1 MELEQPLL
9 ARVLRCSLA
18 ALAGASASCDIGSD
32 GEDPVVRP
40 KTFAAVNPLT
50 AAQVDAIVEAAARS
64 SDTPDVAIAVLDRI
78 GNVLGLYLRG
88 VSVTAGNNP
97 DYSTLTGADQC
108 RLNYATAVARGAAF
122 LSHSQAPLTSRTGQF
137 LSSFHFP
144 VVFDKTSYLTA
155 PPFSFPCETLP
166 VQETIGVTNTAQ
178 APLWQIDAS
187 NRGVAFETAA
197 TLPVTVY
204 NPNAAIPLTTN
215 PGGSAPSPGLG
226 LLPGGIP
233 LYDRAEGG
241 SDVARRLIGA
251 IGVYVIDPGGLPLPD
266 LAEFM
271 ALAGARTGPNFDFGV
286 RPEGAVF
293 LVGVLLPAT
302 DADPA
307 GTGMGSFDPVDEVMA
322 ATLLTDGQP
331 DPGEQYLIGP
341 VSSDPS
347 ATNGGLTDTEV
358 MTIIDSCRQV
368 SQETHAAI
376 RLPSDSACQMIISV
390 CDLDGVLLG
399 VYRERDATLFS
410 LEISITKARNAAFF
424 SNPLSRW
431 TSDPVEAGVLAG
443 LHPLTGFRPRR
454 DPFTGDFL
462 PLVDASGNLI
472 SANGDIVDVFPPGD
486 LMGPGVA
493 VTARTLGFLTQPFYP
508 PGIDGA
514 LQAGPLFFLV
524 QKNRVPASF
533 DGQGFATR
541 FGSPGPVTPRYAD
554 TQSGIIFFPGS
565 APLYRDGFLVGG
577 IGVSG
582 DGVEQDDFVT
592 TIGIQRAQEQLR
604 VMLADPDYTLE
615 PPIDIRADR
624 YTFEGAPLPYDKFPQ
639 NPGG

>member
-1 MELEQPLL
+1 MEMAFEQPLRARTRGFRTGL
-9 ARVLRCSLA
+9 ALLA
-18 ALAGASASCDIGSD
+18 ACTASCDIGSD
-32 GEDPVVRP
+32 GTDSVVRP

-50 AAQVDAIVEAAARS
+50 AAQVDAIVQAAALS

-78 GNVLGLYLRG
+78 GNLLGLYLRG
-88 VSVTAGNNP
+88 VSATAGNTP
-97 DYSTLTGADQC
+97 DYSTLTAADQS
-108 RLNYATAVARGAAF
+108 RLNFATAVARAAAF

-144 VVFDKTSYLTA
+144 VVFDTSAYLTA
-155 PPFSFPCETLP
+155 PPFSFPGTTLP

-178 APLWQIDAS
+178 APLWQIEAS
-187 NRGVAFETAA
+187 NRGVTFETAA
-197 TLPVTVY
+197 TMPVTAY
-204 NPNAAIPLTTN
+204 NLGAAIPLTTN
-215 PGGSAPSPGLG
+215 PDGSAPSPGLG

-241 SDVARRLIGA
+241 SDVGRRLIGA
-251 IGVYVIDPGGLPLPD
+251 IGVYVTDPGGLPLPD

-271 ALAGARTGPNFDFGV
+271 AIEGARTGPNFDFGV

-307 GTGMGSFDPVDEVMA
+307 GTGPGSFDPVDRVTSPA
-322 ATLLTDGQP
+322 LLAGGQP

-341 VSSDPS
+341 VSSAPG
-347 ATNGGLTDTEV
+347 ATSGGLTDTEV

-376 RLPSDSACQMIISV
+376 RLPSDSPCQMFISV

-399 VYRERDATLFS
+399 VYRERDTTLFS

-431 TSDPVEAGVLAG
+431 TSDVTEAGVLAG
-443 LHPLTGFRPRR
+443 LHPLTGFRARR
-454 DPFTGDFL
+454 DTNGDPL
-462 PLVDASGNLI
+462 PILDAAGNLI
-472 SANGDIVDVFPPGD
+472 SANGDVVDIFPP
-486 LMGPGVA
+486 LALTTGPGIA

-508 PGIDGA
+508 PGIDGSP
-514 LQAGPLFFLV
+514 QPGPLFFLV
-524 QKNRVPASF
+524 QKNRDPAAF
-533 DGQGFATR
+533 EGQGFAAR
-541 FGSPGPVTPRYAD
+541 FGSLGPNTPRFDD

-565 APLYRDGFLVGG
+565 AALYRNGVLVGG

-592 TIGIQRAQEQLR
+592 AEGLRRAEAQLGFD
-604 VMLADPDYTLE
+604 LDPPL
-615 PPIDIRADR
+615 RASDFA
-624 YTFEGAPLPYDKFPQ
+624 FEGTPLPYFKFPQ